1 MTDIRIKIER
11 FIYSIPT
18 KVSYCYPIA
27 IYRVKFV
34 LRLTQLTSVLTRL
47 NICQR
52 GKSLRLGSNLY
63 TACCKRKNTGRC
75 FTITEAI
82 CTPFK
87 RFFERF
93 VVSVISIRD
102 FLNGIWEDVCNFL
115 AFRNVNTNV
124 WFVWSMFN
132 SWFEILIVLLD
143 IPSSFHD
150 GSRIW
155 KKMRESKFLINFV
168 KYIRIYR
175 FSHLVWPLR
184 RSLWLFLFVIIYVGN
199 SIIKNSNISSSCIMK
214 SKCNFFNMI

>member
-1 MTDIRIKIER
+1 MKDL
-11 FIYSIPT
+11 YSIPT
-18 KVSYCYPIA
+18 KVLLSEA

-47 NICQR
+47 NICQH

-102 FLNGIWEDVCNFL
+102 FLNGIRGEVCNSPL
-115 AFRNVNTNV
+115 
-124 WFVWSMFN
+124 
-132 SWFEILIVLLD
+132 FEMLTRTSGLFDQCLIPD
-143 IPSSFHD
+143 
-150 GSRIW
+150 
-155 KKMRESKFLINFV
+155 SK
-168 KYIRIYR
+168 Y
-175 FSHLVWPLR
+175 
-184 RSLWLFLFVIIYVGN
+184 WLYCL
-199 SIIKNSNISSSCIMK
+199 ISSRLFMDQEYGRK
-214 SKCNFFNMI
+214 

>member
-1 MTDIRIKIER
+1 MHGIIPFDRYSDKNWKIYILYPNE
-11 FIYSIPT
+11 SIVLLS
-18 KVSYCYPIA
+18 KA

-102 FLNGIWEDVCNFL
+102 FLNGIREEVCNSPV
-115 AFRNVNTNV
+115 FRNVNTNV

-132 SWFEILIVLLD
+132 S
-143 IPSSFHD
+143 
-150 GSRIW
+150 
-155 KKMRESKFLINFV
+155 
-168 KYIRIYR
+168 
-175 FSHLVWPLR
+175 
-184 RSLWLFLFVIIYVGN
+184 
-199 SIIKNSNISSSCIMK
+199 
-214 SKCNFFNMI
+214 